1 MFEVKEIKE
10 KIAAVE
16 SELNGMASTIEREA
30 RNFNDDEIKN
40 FDVKENEKAEL
51 VKQLA
56 TAERLQRNRGVSKP
70 TFAAPAIITRKASK
84 QDALKGWLLG
94 DISRSEWQSAA
105 SDYGYRMDRNSI
117 QRTDLGQD
125 LGTSGAGG
133 ETIDGDIFVGILRRL
148 KRYGGMRKVA
158 DVFTTANG
166 NPIHFAYTDD
176 TGNSGAIVGENTAPT
191 SVPETFSKVSLS
203 AFTYR
208 SMVEPVSYELI
219 QDSMIDIVAWLS
231 ESLSIRLARRQNLD
245 WTSGNGSGKPR
256 GFLLDS
262 TNAVTTA
269 SPSAIAYAELNNLLH
284 GLDPDYRDKDDGKVC
299 VMMNDSTVAYLEQ
312 NIKDSQNRPLFL
324 GPTSFG
330 NVTTPSPLQLCV
342 SGQVFPIVINQQM
355 PSIGAGTTPIAFGWF
370 GAYKAR
376 DVADVRVEIYRE
388 RYADLG
394 AVGIQAF
401 ARADGALVDANAI
414 QLLTMHA

>member
-133 ETIDGDIFVGILRRL
+133 ETIDGDIFVGILRR
-148 KRYGGMRKVA
+148 
-158 DVFTTANG
+158 
-166 NPIHFAYTDD
+166 
-176 TGNSGAIVGENTAPT
+176 
-191 SVPETFSKVSLS
+191 
-203 AFTYR
+203 
-208 SMVEPVSYELI
+208 
-219 QDSMIDIVAWLS
+219 
-231 ESLSIRLARRQNLD
+231 
-245 WTSGNGSGKPR
+245 
-256 GFLLDS
+256 
-262 TNAVTTA
+262 
-269 SPSAIAYAELNNLLH
+269 
-284 GLDPDYRDKDDGKVC
+284 
-299 VMMNDSTVAYLEQ
+299 
-312 NIKDSQNRPLFL
+312 
-324 GPTSFG
+324 
-330 NVTTPSPLQLCV
+330 
-342 SGQVFPIVINQQM
+342 
-355 PSIGAGTTPIAFGWF
+355 
-370 GAYKAR
+370 
-376 DVADVRVEIYRE
+376 
-388 RYADLG
+388 
-394 AVGIQAF
+394 
-401 ARADGALVDANAI
+401 
-414 QLLTMHA
+414 